1 MFFQKSSSWLDP
13 ISDVFSFFICFL
25 HFILFS
31 SDLAGI
37 SSCVSSGH
45 FCYSSCISLLS
56 ASSSSKLALSYLRL
70 HSRRHVILALVLLA
84 PQLLHHL
91 LTLGRGFD
99 SFLLSPPPH
108 PPTHSDL
115 SCWPCRSAPNFSAS
129 QIVDLWRVHDA
140 RLQSLLYLFWTDGQN
155 NVRRSWEWLSAGSK
169 SVWCKWPLMHYYFF
183 FLPEPWI
190 WCQSSSSSFC
200 PTTLT
205 LCRCCFFFSAAAAPL
220 FPPFLFF
227 YVHFVQMSLHF
238 IYIYSV
244 NLPVPDGGSAHAC
257 TALVLHKL
265 GNVDK
270 AARHTEPCLSSCNY
284 QFFCRCNDWELVHR

>member
-1 MFFQKSSSWLDP
+1 MTRSHQWR
-13 ISDVFSFFICFL
+13 IFL
-25 HFILFS
+25 LHLFPS
-31 SDLAGI
+31 LHPLLFRFGRDLLLRLLRTLLLQQLYLLAQSLLFLQTRSLLFASPQP
-37 SSCVSSGH
+37 SSCHPRTRPLGSSAP
-45 FCYSSCISLLS
+45 SSP
-56 ASSSSKLALSYLRL
+56 A
-70 HSRRHVILALVLLA
+70 
-84 PQLLHHL
+84 
-91 LTLGRGFD
+91 D
-99 SFLLSPPPH
+99 SWPGVWFLPSFIPPA
-108 PPTHSDL
+108 THSDL
-115 SCWPCRSAPNFSAS
+115 SCWPRRSAPNFSAS

-140 RLQSLLYLFWTDGQN
+140 RLQPLLYLFWTDGQN